1 MPVADLV
8 TTLSGIDLSAWPR
21 WLLVLLGTMGCALVI
36 WIGIKLM
43 KLALWLLFFCVMVS
57 GVGWAAWLLLS

>member
-1 MPVADLV
+1 
-8 TTLSGIDLSAWPR
+8 
-21 WLLVLLGTMGCALVI
+21 LLVLLGTMGCALVI